1 LYKHAF
7 LAISLTACAA
17 PPETPRTG
25 ERRIIATN
33 SPKSAADGYLFAVR
47 SHLSSLGLLRADGFD
62 RQAAES
68 FAKTMAQALEA
79 CVTREFSRGALQA
92 GATQVDVSID
102 KTGRIA
108 HINLTSEPPTAHA
121 GALLCLVPPL
131 HAIHFGKGGERTVV
145 LEALW
150 GATRRP

>member
-1 LYKHAF
+1 MSFSKRAF
-7 LAISLTACAA
+7 LALSLTACIA
-17 PPETPRTG
+17 PPETPRTD

-33 SPKSAADGYLFAVR
+33 VPKSAAGGYLFAVR
-47 SHLSSLGLLRADGFD
+47 SHLSSLGLLRADGFN

-68 FAKTMAQALEA
+68 LTKTLALALDA

-92 GATQVDVSID
+92 GATRVDVSVD
-102 KTGRIA
+102 KAGRIA
-108 HINLTSEPPTAHA
+108 HINLTSEPQGAHA

-131 HAIHFGKGGERTVV
+131 HAVHFGEGAERTVV

-150 GATRRP
+150 GATQ